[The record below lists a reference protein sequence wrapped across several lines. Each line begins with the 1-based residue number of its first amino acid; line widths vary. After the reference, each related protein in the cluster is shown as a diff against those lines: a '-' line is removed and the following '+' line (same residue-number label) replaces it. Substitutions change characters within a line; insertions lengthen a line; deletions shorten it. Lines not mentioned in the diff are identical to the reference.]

1 MQNVS
6 VINCRIDPDNDVV
19 MENTYWNIKHS
30 MTNQPE
36 RESILRTQLILR
48 NELYF
53 NNQNNMPFTGIA
65 IDASCN
71 KNNPFDLSKIKTK
84 TTFKHGKKDGLCEY
98 FNGDGQ
104 LLYRENFKNN
114 KKDTIVPSIIH
125 KCIIIFNISWCCI
138 SCIARNKY

>member
-1 MQNVS
+1 
-6 VINCRIDPDNDVV
+6 
-19 MENTYWNIKHS
+19 
-30 MTNQPE
+30 
-36 RESILRTQLILR
+36 
-48 NELYF
+48 
-53 NNQNNMPFTGIA
+53 MPFTGIA

-114 KKDTIVPSIIH
+114 KKDGPWEWFY
-125 KCIIIFNISWCCI
+125 FNNGQLGIRI
-138 SCIARNKY
+138 KYKNGKQHVFWELFDSMVNLKKKLNNNPLYDTL